1 MRDEREYTWNERA
14 AGSGGT
20 DRDRPHR
27 IGANLGMAY
36 VSQDAAKIRYY
47 EMLMV
52 HMDNEDRAQ
61 AVRGCDER
69 VNAHR
74 AGTAGADHGYQKFRA
89 ECERLGLR

>member
-20 DRDRPHR
+20 DRDRPNR

-36 VSQDAAKIRYY
+36 VAQDGAKIRYY

-52 HMDNEDRAQ
+52 HMDNDDRAQ